1 MPLLAAAAAAGEQLS
16 RHGKVFDA
24 MGDVAQND
32 GDDGHA
38 TRHCSVLAAL
48 YAALRSVWGGH
59 VKHEP
64 LNYRAYSDH
73 RPDLT
78 ADGRGSGGSLLA
90 ADLKFFD
97 SIGADGTPSTRGAY
111 VAFGNTHAR
120 ARELVHG
127 LAARGSASEGTFN
140 ALTGKGYVAA
150 KSGDYDR
157 AKRSGVTV
165 EALLFETFGGFS
177 PEVMRLLRRLM
188 HDRDNRL
195 SKREYDETTWA
206 ARTWFAFNSQ
216 KISVAVHTA
225 AASEIAHALR
235 MRTTGDSR
243 YAADVVAAA

>member
-1 MPLLAAAAAAGEQLS
+1 MPPQPS
-16 RHGKVFDA
+16 
-24 MGDVAQND
+24 
-32 GDDGHA
+32 
-38 TRHCSVLAAL
+38 
-48 YAALRSVWGGH
+48 
-59 VKHEP
+59 
-64 LNYRAYSDH
+64 
-73 RPDLT
+73 
-78 ADGRGSGGSLLA
+78 SGTS
-90 ADLKFFD
+90 
-97 SIGADGTPSTRGAY
+97 
-111 VAFGNTHAR
+111 AF
-120 ARELVHG
+120 VHG